1 MYAARK
7 AKERPR
13 HNGLQGDGPRQP
25 QGGPSSKE
33 EEGRGLSLEAEGF
46 REKVGLAQQGERPW
60 ALGPPI
66 NSLKHST
73 NRS

>member
-1 MYAARK
+1 MQQGK
-7 AKERPR
+7 PR
-13 HNGLQGDGPRQP
+13 RGRGTMVSQGDGPRQP

-60 ALGPPI
+60 ALGPLI
-66 NSLKHST
+66 NFLKHST